1 MRALDRAAVV
11 SYCSALGP
19 STSVW
24 AFLKVSS
31 LPPSLLLLPLHPV
44 HPPQSGPSSRS
55 LPSHLHCC
63 YFLCT
68 LSIHLSLGLPQG
80 LFPPTFIV
88 VTSSALCPPTS
99 VWAFLKVSSFP
110 PSLLLLPLHSVHPPQ
125 SGPSSRSLPSH
136 LHCCY
141 FLCTLSTH
149 LSLGLPQGLFPPTF
163 IVVTSSALCPPTS
176 VWAFLKVSSLPPSLL
191 LLPLHPVHPPQSGP
205 SSRSLP
211 SHLHCCYFLCTLSTH
226 LSLGLPQG
234 LFPPTFIV
242 VTSSA
247 LCPPTSVWA
256 FLKVSSLPP
265 SLLLLPLHPVH
276 PPQSGPS
283 SRSLPSHLHCC
294 YFLCTLST
302 HLSLGL
308 PQGLF
313 PPTFIVVTSS
323 APCPPTSVWAFLK
336 VSSLPPSLLLLPLH
350 SVHPPQS
357 GPSSRS
363 LPSHLHCCYFLC
375 TLSTHLSLGL
385 PQGLFPPTFI
395 VVTSSALCPHTSVW
409 AFLKVSSLPPSLLL
423 LPLHSIHPP
432 QSRPSSRSLPSHL
445 HCCYFLC
452 TRSTHLSLGLPQG
465 LFPPTFIVVTSSAL
479 CPSTS
484 VWAFLKVSSLPP
496 SLLLLPL
503 HPVHPPQSGPSSRCL
518 PSHLHCCYF
527 LCTLSTHL
535 SLGLPQGLFPPTFIV
550 VTSSALCP
558 PTSVWAFLKVSSLPP
573 SLLLLPLH
581 PVHPPQSGPSSR
593 CLPSHLHCCYF
604 LCTLSTHL
612 SLGLPQGLFPPTF
625 IVVTSS
631 ALGPPTSVWAFLK
644 VSSLPP
650 SLLLLPLHPVH
661 PPQSGPSSRSLPSHL
676 HCCYFLRTL
685 STHLSLGLPQGV
697 FPPTFIVVTS
707 SAPCPPTSVWAFLK
721 VSSLP
726 PSLLLLP
733 LHPVHPPQSGPS
745 SRSLPSRL
753 HCCYFLCTLS
763 THLSLGLPQG
773 LFPPTFIVVT
783 SSAPCPPTS
792 VWAFLKVSSLPPS
805 LLLLPLHS
813 VHPPQSGPS
822 SRCLPSHLH
831 CCYFLCTRST
841 HLSLGLPQGLFP
853 PTFIVVT
860 STAPCPPTSVWAFLK
875 VSSLPPS
882 LLLLPLH
889 SIHPPQYGP
898 SSRSL
903 PSHLHCCYFLCTLST
918 HLRLGLPQGLFPPTF
933 IVVTSSALGPPTSV
947 WAFLKVSSLPPSLL
961 LLPLHPVHPP
971 QSGPS
976 SRSLPSHLHCC
987 YFLCTRSTH
996 LSMGL
1001 PQGLF
1006 PPTFIVVTS
1015 SALCVH
1021 PPQSGPSSRSLPSHL
1036 HCCYFLCTLS
1046 THLSMGLPQG
1056 LFPPTFIVVTSSAL
1070 CPPTS
1075 VWAFLKVSSLPP
1087 SLLLLP
1093 LHSVHPPQSGPSP
1106 RSLPSHL
1113 HCCYFLCTRSTH
1125 LSMGLPQGLFPPT
1138 FIVVT
1143 SSALCPPTSVW
1154 AFLKVSSLPPSLL
1167 LLPLHP
1173 VHPPQSGPS
1182 SRSLPSHLH
1191 CCYFL
1196 CTLSTHLSLGL
1207 PQGLFPP
1214 TFIVVTSSALG
1225 PPTSVWA
1232 FLKVSSLP
1240 PSLLLLPLHPVHPPQ
1255 SGPSSRSLPSH
1266 LHCCYFLCTLSTHLS
1281 LGLPQGLFPPT
1292 FIVVTSSALGP
1303 PTSVWA
1309 FLKVSS
1315 LPPSLLLLPLHSV
1328 HPPQSGPS
1336 SRSLPSHL
1344 HCCYFLCTLSTHL
1357 SLGLPQGVFPP
1368 TFIVVTSSAPCPP
1381 TSVWAFLKVS
1391 SLPPSLL
1398 LLPLHPVHPPQ
1409 SGPSSRSLPSHLHC
1423 CYFLCTL
1430 STHLSLGLPQ
1440 GLFPPTFIV
1449 VTSSAPCPPTSVWAF
1464 LKVSSLPPS
1473 LLLLP
1478 LHSVHP
1484 PQSGPSSRSLPSHLH
1499 CCYFLC
1505 TLSTHLSLGLPQGLF
1520 PPTFIVV
1527 TSSAPC
1533 PPTSVW
1539 AFLKVSSLPPS
1550 LLLLPLHPVHPP
1562 QSGPSSRCLPSH
1574 LHCCYFL
1581 CTLST
1586 HLSLGLPQGLF
1597 PPTFIVVTS
1606 TALCPPTSVWA
1617 FLKVSSLPPSLL
1629 LLPLHSVHPPQ
1640 SGPSSRSLPSH
1651 LHCCYF
1657 HCTLST
1663 HLSLGLLQGLF
1674 PPTFIVVTSSAPCPS
1689 TSVWAFLKVSSL
1701 PPSLLLLPLHSVHP
1715 PQSGPSSR
1723 SLPSH
1728 LHCCYFLC
1736 TLSTH
1741 LSLGLPQGVFPP
1753 TFIVV
1758 TSSAPCPPT
1767 SVWAFLKVSSLPP
1780 SLLLLPLHSVHPPQY
1795 GPSSRSLPSHL
1806 HCCYFL
1812 CTLSTHL
1819 SLGLPQGLFPPTFI
1833 VVTSSALGPP
1843 TSVWAFFK
1851 VSSLPPS
1858 LLLLPLH
1865 SVHPPQSGPSSR
1877 SLPSHLH
1884 CCYFLCTLSTHLSL
1898 GLPQGL
1904 FPPTF
1909 IVVTSSALCPPTSVW
1924 AFLKVS
1930 SLPPSLLLLPLHSVH
1945 PPQYGPSSR
1954 SLPSHLHCCYFLC
1967 TLSTHLSLGLPQGL
1981 FPPTFIVVTSSA
1993 LCPPTSVWAFP
2004 KVSSLPPSLLL
2015 LPLHSVHPPQYGP
2028 SSRSLPSHLHCCYF
2042 LCTLSTHLS
2051 LGLPQGLFPPTF
2063 IVVTSSAP
2071 CPPTSVWAF
2080 LKVSSL
2086 PPSLLLLPLH
2096 SVHPPQSGPSS
2107 MSLPSHLHCCYFL
2120 CTRSTHLSLGLPQG
2134 LFPPTFIVVT
2144 SSAPCPPTS
2153 VWAFL
2158 KVSSLPPS
2166 LLLLPLHSVHTPQSG
2181 PSSRSLPSH
2190 LHCCYFLCT
2199 RSTHLSLGLP
2209 QGVFPPTFIV
2219 VTSSA
2224 LCPPTS
2230 VWAFLKV
2237 SSLPPSLLLLPLHSV
2252 HPPQSGPSSRSSTH
2266 WPQGPPQGL
2275 FPPTFIVVTSSAPC
2289 PPTSVWAFLKVS
2301 SLPPSCQN
2309 LIIN

>member
-1 MRALDRAAVV
+1 MFLIRSMSGLPQGLFPPTFIVVYFLVLYALWSTHLSLGLPQGVFPPTFIVV
-11 SYCSALGP
+11 TSSAP
-19 STSVW
+19 CPPTSVW

-68 LSIHLSLGLPQG
+68 LSTHLSLGLPQG

-88 VTSSALCPPTS
+88 VTSSAPCPPTS
-99 VWAFLKVSSFP
+99 VWAFLKVSSLPPSLLLLPLHSVDPPQSGPSSRSLPSHLHCCYFLCTLSTHLSLGLPQGLFPPTFIVVTSSASCPPTSVWAFLKVSSLPPSLLLLPLHPVHPPQSGPSSRCLPSHLHCCYFLCTLSTTSVWAFLKVSSLPPSLLLLPLHSVHPPQSGPSSRSLPSHLHCCYFLCTLSTHLSLGLLQGLFPPTFIVVTSSAPCPSTSVWAFLKVSSLP

-247 LCPPTSVWA
+247 LCPPTSVW
-256 FLKVSSLPP
+256 V
-265 SLLLLPLHPVH
+265 
-276 PPQSGPS
+276 
-283 SRSLPSHLHCC
+283 
-294 YFLCTLST
+294 
-302 HLSLGL
+302 
-308 PQGLF
+308 
-313 PPTFIVVTSS
+313 
-323 APCPPTSVWAFLK
+323 
-336 VSSLPPSLLLLPLH
+336 
-350 SVHPPQS
+350 
-357 GPSSRS
+357 
-363 LPSHLHCCYFLC
+363 
-375 TLSTHLSLGL
+375 
-385 PQGLFPPTFI
+385 
-395 VVTSSALCPHTSVW
+395 
-409 AFLKVSSLPPSLLL
+409 
-423 LPLHSIHPP
+423 
-432 QSRPSSRSLPSHL
+432 
-445 HCCYFLC
+445 
-452 TRSTHLSLGLPQG
+452 
-465 LFPPTFIVVTSSAL
+465 
-479 CPSTS
+479 
-484 VWAFLKVSSLPP
+484 
-496 SLLLLPL
+496 
-503 HPVHPPQSGPSSRCL
+503 
-518 PSHLHCCYF
+518 
-527 LCTLSTHL
+527 
-535 SLGLPQGLFPPTFIV
+535 
-550 VTSSALCP
+550 
-558 PTSVWAFLKVSSLPP
+558 
-573 SLLLLPLH
+573 
-581 PVHPPQSGPSSR
+581 
-593 CLPSHLHCCYF
+593 
-604 LCTLSTHL
+604 
-612 SLGLPQGLFPPTF
+612 
-625 IVVTSS
+625 
-631 ALGPPTSVWAFLK
+631 
-644 VSSLPP
+644 
-650 SLLLLPLHPVH
+650 
-661 PPQSGPSSRSLPSHL
+661 
-676 HCCYFLRTL
+676 
-685 STHLSLGLPQGV
+685 
-697 FPPTFIVVTS
+697 
-707 SAPCPPTSVWAFLK
+707 
-721 VSSLP
+721 
-726 PSLLLLP
+726 
-733 LHPVHPPQSGPS
+733 
-745 SRSLPSRL
+745 
-753 HCCYFLCTLS
+753 
-763 THLSLGLPQG
+763 
-773 LFPPTFIVVT
+773 
-783 SSAPCPPTS
+783 
-792 VWAFLKVSSLPPS
+792 
-805 LLLLPLHS
+805 
-813 VHPPQSGPS
+813 
-822 SRCLPSHLH
+822 
-831 CCYFLCTRST
+831 
-841 HLSLGLPQGLFP
+841 
-853 PTFIVVT
+853 
-860 STAPCPPTSVWAFLK
+860 
-875 VSSLPPS
+875 
-882 LLLLPLH
+882 
-889 SIHPPQYGP
+889 
-898 SSRSL
+898 
-903 PSHLHCCYFLCTLST
+903 
-918 HLRLGLPQGLFPPTF
+918 
-933 IVVTSSALGPPTSV
+933 
-947 WAFLKVSSLPPSLL
+947 
-961 LLPLHPVHPP
+961 
-971 QSGPS
+971 
-976 SRSLPSHLHCC
+976 
-987 YFLCTRSTH
+987 
-996 LSMGL
+996 
-1001 PQGLF
+1001 
-1006 PPTFIVVTS
+1006 
-1015 SALCVH
+1015 
-1021 PPQSGPSSRSLPSHL
+1021 
-1036 HCCYFLCTLS
+1036 
-1046 THLSMGLPQG
+1046 
-1056 LFPPTFIVVTSSAL
+1056 
-1070 CPPTS
+1070 
-1075 VWAFLKVSSLPP
+1075 
-1087 SLLLLP
+1087 
-1093 LHSVHPPQSGPSP
+1093 
-1106 RSLPSHL
+1106 
-1113 HCCYFLCTRSTH
+1113 
-1125 LSMGLPQGLFPPT
+1125 
-1138 FIVVT
+1138 
-1143 SSALCPPTSVW
+1143 
-1154 AFLKVSSLPPSLL
+1154 
-1167 LLPLHP
+1167 
-1173 VHPPQSGPS
+1173 
-1182 SRSLPSHLH
+1182 
-1191 CCYFL
+1191 
-1196 CTLSTHLSLGL
+1196 
-1207 PQGLFPP
+1207 
-1214 TFIVVTSSALG
+1214 
-1225 PPTSVWA
+1225 
-1232 FLKVSSLP
+1232 
-1240 PSLLLLPLHPVHPPQ
+1240 
-1255 SGPSSRSLPSH
+1255 
-1266 LHCCYFLCTLSTHLS
+1266 
-1281 LGLPQGLFPPT
+1281 
-1292 FIVVTSSALGP
+1292 
-1303 PTSVWA
+1303 

-1430 STHLSLGLPQ
+1430 SIHLSLGLPQGLFPPTFIVVTSSALGPPTSVWAFLKVSSFPPSLLLLPLHPVHPPQSGPSSRCLPSHLHCCYFLCTRSIHLSLGLPQGVFPPTFIVVTSSALCPPTSVWAFLKVSSLPPSLLLLPLHPVHPPQSGPSSRSLPSHLHCCYFLCTLSTHLSLGLPQGVFPPTFIVVTSSALCPPTSVWAFLKVSSLPPSLLLLPLHSVHPPQSGPSSRSLPSHLHCCYFLCTLSIHLSLGLPQGVFPPTFIVVTSSALCPPTSVWAFLKVSSLPPSLLLLPLHPVHPPHSGPSSRCLLSHLHCCYFLCTLSIHLILGLPQGLFPPTFIVVTSSAPCPSTSVWAFLKVSSLPPSLLLLPLHSVHHLSLGLPQCVFPPTFIVVTSSAPCPPTSVWAFLKVSSLPPSLLLLPLHSVHPPQSGPSSRCLPSHLHCCYFLCTLSIHLSLGLPQGLFPPTFIVVTSSAPCPPTSVWAFLKVSSLPPSLLLLPLHSVHPPQSGPSSRCLPSHLHCCYFLCTLSIHLSLGLPQGLFHPTFIVVTSSALCPPTSVWAFLKVSSLPPSLLLLPLHPVHPPQSGPSSRSLPSHLHCCYFLCTLSTHLSLGLPQ

-1484 PQSGPSSRSLPSHLH
+1484 PQSGPSSRCLPSHLH

-1505 TLSTHLSLGLPQGLF
+1505 TLSIHLSLGLPQGVF

-1606 TALCPPTSVWA
+1606 SALCPSTSVWAFLKVSSLPPSLLLLPLHPVHPPQSGPSSRCLPSHLHCCYFLCTRSTHLSLGLLQGVFPPTFIVVTSSALCPSTSVWA

-1640 SGPSSRSLPSH
+1640 SGPSSRCLPSH

-1657 HCTLST
+1657 LCTLST
-1663 HLSLGLLQGLF
+1663 HLSLGLPQGVF
-1674 PPTFIVVTSSAPCPS
+1674 PPTFIVVTSSALCPS

-1736 TLSTH
+1736 TLSIH
-1741 LSLGLPQGVFPP
+1741 LSLGLPQGLFPP

-1758 TSSAPCPPT
+1758 TSSAPGPPT

-1780 SLLLLPLHSVHPPQY
+1780 QLLLPLHPVHPPQSLQ
-1795 GPSSRSLPSHL
+1795 GVFPPTFIVVTSSALCPSTSVWAFLKVI

-1812 CTLSTHL
+1812 CTLSIHL

-1833 VVTSSALGPP
+1833 VVTSSALCPS
-1843 TSVWAFFK
+1843 TSVWAFLK

-1884 CCYFLCTLSTHLSL
+1884 CCYFLCTLSIHLSL

-1909 IVVTSSALCPPTSVW
+1909 IVVTSSAPCPSTSVWAFLKVSSLPPSLLLLPLHPVCPPTSVW

-1930 SLPPSLLLLPLHSVH
+1930 SLPPSLLLLPLHPVH
-1945 PPQYGPSSR
+1945 PPQS
-1954 SLPSHLHCCYFLC
+1954 
-1967 TLSTHLSLGLPQGL
+1967 
-1981 FPPTFIVVTSSA
+1981 
-1993 LCPPTSVWAFP
+1993 
-2004 KVSSLPPSLLL
+2004 
-2015 LPLHSVHPPQYGP
+2015 GP

-2096 SVHPPQSGPSS
+2096 SVQS
-2107 MSLPSHLHCCYFL
+2107 
-2120 CTRSTHLSLGLPQG
+2120 
-2134 LFPPTFIVVT
+2134 
-2144 SSAPCPPTS
+2144 
-2153 VWAFL
+2153 
-2158 KVSSLPPS
+2158 
-2166 LLLLPLHSVHTPQSG
+2166 
-2181 PSSRSLPSH
+2181 
-2190 LHCCYFLCT
+2190 
-2199 RSTHLSLGLP
+2199 
-2209 QGVFPPTFIV
+2209 
-2219 VTSSA
+2219 
-2224 LCPPTS
+2224 TS

-2252 HPPQSGPSSRSSTH
+2252 HPPQSVPGL
-2266 WPQGPPQGL
+2266 PQGV
-2275 FPPTFIVVTSSAPC
+2275 FPPTFIVVTSSALM
-2289 PPTSVWAFLKVS
+2289 SIHKQW
-2301 SLPPSCQN
+2301 
-2309 LIIN
+2309 